1 MTDLCVFNT
10 LWTVTDRKLTMEELG
25 RVDVQTF
32 KVMAKRTIRVVLDD
46 VRSRHNVG
54 AIFRTADAF
63 GLEGMILCGFTP
75 CPPHREIE
83 KTALGA
89 TFSVPWEHSESALEA
104 VEGLKREGYRVFSV
118 EQTVHA
124 RPLGGWH
131 PVHDE
136 KLALVFGNELS
147 GVSEAV
153 IAASDG
159 CIVLPQG
166 GTKHSLNVAVCAG
179 IVLWQAYQ
187 GASGQFQP
195 EATRRAFGSLR

>member
-1 MTDLCVFNT
+1 M
-10 LWTVTDRKLTMEELG
+10 DRKLTMEELG
-25 RVDVQTF
+25 RVDAQAY
-32 KVMAKRTIRVVLDD
+32 KAMAKRPIRVVLDD

-63 GLEGMILCGFTP
+63 GLEGMVLCGFTP

-89 TFSVPWEHSESALEA
+89 SLSVPWEHNASAVEA
-104 VEGLKREGYRVFSV
+104 VEGLKRGGYKVLSV

-124 RPLGGWH
+124 RSLGEWH
-131 PVHDE
+131 PGQDE
-136 KLALVFGNELS
+136 KLALVFGNELN

-153 IAASDG
+153 IAVSDG
-159 CIVLPQG
+159 CIVLPQW

-179 IVLWQAYQ
+179 VVLWQASQ
-187 GASGQFQP
+187 HLSG
-195 EATRRAFGSLR
+195 

>member
-1 MTDLCVFNT
+1 M
-10 LWTVTDRKLTMEELG
+10 DRKQTMEELA
-25 RVDVQTF
+25 RVDA
-32 KVMAKRTIRVVLDD
+32 KGYKAMAKRPVRVVLDD

-63 GLEGMILCGFTP
+63 GLEGMFLCGFTP

-89 TFSVPWEHSESALEA
+89 TLSVPWEHSPSALEA
-104 VEGLKREGYRVFSV
+104 VEGLKREGYRVFTV

-124 RPLGGWH
+124 RPLGDWH
-131 PVHDE
+131 PAEGE
-136 KLALVFGNELS
+136 KLALVFGNELN

-159 CIVLPQG
+159 CVVLPQG

-179 IVLWQAYQ
+179 IVLWQAC
-187 GASGQFQP
+187 
-195 EATRRAFGSLR
+195 RGSLA